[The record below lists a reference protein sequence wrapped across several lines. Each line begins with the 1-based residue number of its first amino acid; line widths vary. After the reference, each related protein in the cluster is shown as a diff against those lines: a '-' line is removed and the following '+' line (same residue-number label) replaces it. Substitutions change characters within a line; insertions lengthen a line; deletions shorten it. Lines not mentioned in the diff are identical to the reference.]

1 MSDRPY
7 NFSAGPAILPG
18 EVFERCSAAIEQLN
32 LPGDTSLESKLSILE
47 ISHRSKTYESIHNGA
62 IELAHEVIG
71 IPRTHKILLLQGG
84 ASLQFAMVP
93 MNLRQQGKPCAYVD
107 TGVWS
112 QKAIKE
118 SQILGPTQVLA
129 TSKSTHYDRIP
140 AFPSPEAYAEASYVH
155 ITTNNTIFGT
165 EWSDIPEVAGDV
177 PLVADLSSNI
187 GARPM
192 PLDRIALGYAGA
204 QKNLGPSGVT
214 LVFIHESL
222 LASKPVA
229 PVPTM
234 LSYATHAENN
244 SLYNTINTFGVL
256 VLYHVLQWVKEQGGT
271 KAIGER
277 NATKAAKLYAVLDGS
292 SLYKAHAQPGS
303 RSTMNVC
310 WTLAGKDDAEI
321 EARTKK
327 FIAAAEAQ
335 GMSGLKGHRSVGG
348 CRASIY
354 NAFPEAGVDALC
366 EFMREFER
374 TA

>member
-18 EVFERCSAAIEQLN
+18 EVFERCSAAIKQLN
-32 LPGDTSLESKLSILE
+32 LPGDDSLESKLSILE
-47 ISHRSKTYESIHNGA
+47 ISHRSKTYETIHDGA

-84 ASLQFAMVP
+84 ASLQFTMVP

-107 TGVWS
+107 SGVWS

-118 SQILGPTQVLA
+118 SQLLGPTQVLA
-129 TSKSTHYDRIP
+129 TSKATNYDRIP

-155 ITTNNTIFGT
+155 ITTNNTIYGT
-165 EWSDIPEVAGDV
+165 EYPDIPKVSGDV
-177 PLVADLSSNI
+177 PLVADMSSNI

-192 PLDRIALGYAGA
+192 DLDRVALGYAGA

-214 LVFIHESL
+214 LVFIREDL
-222 LASKPVA
+222 IAQKPVS

-256 VLYHVLQWVKEQGGT
+256 VLHHVLEWVKGQGGA

-277 NATKAAKLYAVLDGS
+277 NARKAAKIYDLLDAS
-292 SLYKAHAQPGS
+292 SLYEPHAQKGS

-310 WTLAGKDDAEI
+310 WTLTGKDEAEI

-327 FIAAAEAQ
+327 FLKAAEAQ

-354 NAFPEAGVDALC
+354 NAFPEEGVDALVQ
-366 EFMREFER
+366 FMREFER